1 MMLIWKEDQMKLTFM
16 LYISKDFKRI
26 CELSEYK

>member
-16 LYISKDFKRI
+16 LYISKVFKRI